1 MNKFDRNDIFEVIA
15 NLAVVVVIVS
25 ALIVS

>member
-1 MNKFDRNDIFEVIA
+1 MSKLNRNDIFEVIA